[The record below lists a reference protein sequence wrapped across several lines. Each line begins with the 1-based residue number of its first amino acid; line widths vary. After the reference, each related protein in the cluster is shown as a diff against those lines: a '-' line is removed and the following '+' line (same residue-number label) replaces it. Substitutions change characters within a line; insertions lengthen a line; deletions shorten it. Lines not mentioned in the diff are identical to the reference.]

1 MAAVDLTT
9 SKGVDMKTI
18 KSFAAGL
25 VLSIALAISVSAG
38 DMAGAGYV
46 QNPPNTGSATQQA
59 PVDEPVGP
67 CATQTSTT
75 CEEATPDPAT
85 EAMIFAMELLTSVW

>member
-1 MAAVDLTT
+1 
-9 SKGVDMKTI
+9 MKTI

-59 PVDEPVGP
+59 PVEQALEP
-67 CATQTSTT
+67 CDTQTSTT
-75 CEEATPDPAT
+75 TCQEATPDPAT
-85 EAMIFAMELLTSVW
+85 EAMIFAIQLLVSVW

>member
-1 MAAVDLTT
+1 
-9 SKGVDMKTI
+9 MKTI
-18 KSFAAGL
+18 KSFATGL
-25 VLSIALAISVSAG
+25 VLSFALAISVSAG

-46 QNPPNTGSATQQA
+46 QNPPKTGSATQQA
-59 PVDEPVGP
+59 PVDQPVGP
-67 CATQTSTT
+67 CATQTGTIT